1 MSRPEQTLRA
11 DSGHRQR
18 SGMGQSPCQGGLL
31 HLGSARAHSLSRFS
45 SKPDRLRSMKIP
57 PCQVKAV
64 VEEEP
69 KLLNM
74 RATFTTPVLLPDASA
89 AFSKQ
94 QEQSQWHCRSPGSL
108 PMENHGISHTAMENH
123 GISHTQLKK
132 GKLQAT
138 HRELPT
144 SVNCTLPSFFLCKCL
159 QPLIFWRISGL
170 MAHYVTMPKGTYSTT
185 ST

>member
-31 HLGSARAHSLSRFS
+31 HLGSARAHSLSGFS
-45 SKPDRLRSMKIP
+45 SKPDRLRSTKIP

-74 RATFTTPVLLPDASA
+74 KATFTTPVLLPDASA

-108 PMENHGISHTAMENH
+108 PMENHGIPHTAMENH
-123 GISHTQLKK
+123 GIPHTAQEREAAGNTQRASHFCQLHLA
-132 GKLQAT
+132 KL
-138 HRELPT
+138 LP
-144 SVNCTLPSFFLCKCL
+144 L
-159 QPLIFWRISGL
+159 
-170 MAHYVTMPKGTYSTT
+170 
-185 ST
+185 